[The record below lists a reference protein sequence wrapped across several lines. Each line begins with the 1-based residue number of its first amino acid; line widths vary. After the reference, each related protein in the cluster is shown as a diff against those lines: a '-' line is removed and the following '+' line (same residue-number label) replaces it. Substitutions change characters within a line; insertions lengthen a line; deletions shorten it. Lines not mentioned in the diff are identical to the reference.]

1 MEMREVIFI
10 DFYCK
15 GSDNGELTLEHFTEI
30 VYRHRASLMEQGFL
44 SGEIVISRE
53 ETKHGENGVAVVG
66 HRKETKEEA
75 KKSQL
80 DTLVAKVKMREDF
93 INTNI
98 RHRDM
103 LLANIEAITRKG
115 NTT

>member
-1 MEMREVIFI
+1 
-10 DFYCK
+10 
-15 GSDNGELTLEHFTEI
+15 
-30 VYRHRASLMEQGFL
+30 
-44 SGEIVISRE
+44 
-53 ETKHGENGVAVVG
+53 
-66 HRKETKEEA
+66 
-75 KKSQL
+75 
-80 DTLVAKVKMREDF
+80 VKMREDF